1 MGLARAKVT
10 ENVMSLK
17 ILLPVD
23 VQDRDAAIAGLMK
36 VMSYVGNQD
45 VTMHFMSIL
54 PGKPV
59 PLLSAY
65 TPKEEVESALSVL
78 KDELTLLVKET
89 LPQISD
95 FAVKTAEGVV
105 HKEILKYAR
114 ELQPHLIMLPSH
126 SHSKV
131 ENILIGSVTS
141 KVVERASCSVLV
153 VR

>member
-1 MGLARAKVT
+1 
-10 ENVMSLK
+10 MSLK

-23 VQDRDAAIAGLMK
+23 LQDRDAAIAGLIRAMQYLGDQE
-36 VMSYVGNQD
+36 VH
-45 VTMHFMSIL
+45 MHFMSIL

-65 TPKEEVESALSVL
+65 TSKEEVESALSVL
-78 KDELTLLVKET
+78 KDELELLVRQA
-89 LPQISD
+89 LPQLTD
-95 FAVKTAEGVV
+95 YVVRTTEGVV
-105 HKEILKYAR
+105 HKEVLKYAR

-141 KVVERASCSVLV
+141 KVVEQANCSVLV

>member
-1 MGLARAKVT
+1 
-10 ENVMSLK
+10 MSLK

-23 VQDRDAAIAGLMK
+23 LQDRDTAIAGLIRAMQYLGGQE
-36 VMSYVGNQD
+36 VH
-45 VTMHFMSIL
+45 MHFMSIL
-54 PGKPV
+54 PGKSM

-65 TPKEEVESALSVL
+65 TSKEEVESALSVL
-78 KDELTLLVKET
+78 KDELELLVKQA
-89 LPQISD
+89 LPQLTD
-95 FAVKTAEGVV
+95 YVVRTAEGVV
-105 HKEILKYAR
+105 HKEVLKYAR

-141 KVVERASCSVLV
+141 KVVEQASCSVLV

>member
-1 MGLARAKVT
+1 
-10 ENVMSLK
+10 MSLK

-23 VQDRDAAIAGLMK
+23 IQDRDAAIAGLSK
-36 VMSYVGNQD
+36 VMNYLGEQD
-45 VTMHFMSIL
+45 VAMHFMSIL
-54 PGKPV
+54 PGKPLR
-59 PLLSAY
+59 LLSAQ

-78 KDELTLLVKET
+78 KDEVTLLIKQA
-89 LPQISD
+89 LPQLTN
-95 FAVKTAEGVV
+95 FAVQTVEGVV

-141 KVVERASCSVLV
+141 KVVEQADCSVLV
-153 VR
+153 IR